1 MAHSLE
7 QAPLPFY
14 EQNLP
19 QLDRYQ
25 RIEVLSV
32 DPEGFLPPTKAEQVE
47 VMGLQS
53 VIHKSYGVSKHLAEV
68 RIGQGK
74 TKMADPE
81 ATARRIVRD
90 YVGWALD
97 AHQTQAQLGVLE
109 EELKYVNPELPLGN
123 NDLQK
128 DVGRIGLLKFM
139 RFFDLAVLRD
149 SGRVDKVGYDPQRI
163 TYTEENPGILA
174 HLEMAQDSWRVG
186 QVKRALPLAQ
196 QDTTNRFMFW
206 VPRLVEI
213 TKHSPKSLKAIAHEG
228 IDKIYDRQK
237 V

>member
-1 MAHSLE
+1 MAHNLE

-14 EQNLP
+14 EQGLP

-53 VIHKSYGVSKHLAEV
+53 VIHRSYGVSKHLAEV
-68 RIGQGK
+68 RISQGK
-74 TKMADPE
+74 ARTDDPE
-81 ATARRIVRD
+81 RAARRIVRD
-90 YVGWALD
+90 YVDWALD

-109 EELKYVNPELPLGN
+109 EELKVNPELPLSN
-123 NDLQK
+123 KDLQK

-139 RFFDLAVLRD
+139 RFFDLSVLRD
-149 SGRVDKVGYDPQRI
+149 TGKVESVGYDPQLVA
-163 TYTEENPGILA
+163 YTEENPGILA

-186 QVKRALPLAQ
+186 QVRRALPLAQ
-196 QDTTNRFMFW
+196 QDATNRFMFW
-206 VPRLVEI
+206 APRLVEI
-213 TKHSPKSLKAIAHEG
+213 TKHSPKTLKAIAHEG
-228 IDKIYDRQK
+228 IDKIYNRQK